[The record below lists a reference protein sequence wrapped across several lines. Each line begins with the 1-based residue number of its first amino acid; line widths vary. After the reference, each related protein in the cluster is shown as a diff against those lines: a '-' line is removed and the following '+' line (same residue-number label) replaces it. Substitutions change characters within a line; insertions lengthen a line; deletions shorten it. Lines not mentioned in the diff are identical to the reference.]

1 MLSGFSFSDLFAAML
16 ALQRAMES
24 RFQTDW
30 MGTRTTGSG
39 SYPPINMF
47 QQGDDLVAVR
57 SCQA

>member
-39 SYPPINMF
+39 SYPPIEYVSA
-47 QQGDDLVAVR
+47 GR
-57 SCQA
+57 RPRRR